1 MLGNKGPGIR
11 FLYVDSEKLIPG
23 SCWYK
28 KQGKVWRSHFLC
40 LTLQSSNGI

>member
-11 FLYVDSEKLIPG
+11 FLYVDSEKLISGP
-23 SCWYK
+23 CCYK